1 MKSVEEQ
8 IALIER
14 GTVDFHSRDDLVKK
28 LTRSLETGVPLTIKA
43 GFDPTVCIIV
53 SNGAD
58 FSVENKAQ
66 EGAAEFLE
74 LRSRASKRYEFA
86 GADRREIRRV

>member
-28 LTRSLETGVPLTIKA
+28 LTA
-43 GFDPTVCIIV
+43 
-53 SNGAD
+53 
-58 FSVENKAQ
+58 
-66 EGAAEFLE
+66 
-74 LRSRASKRYEFA
+74 
-86 GADRREIRRV
+86 